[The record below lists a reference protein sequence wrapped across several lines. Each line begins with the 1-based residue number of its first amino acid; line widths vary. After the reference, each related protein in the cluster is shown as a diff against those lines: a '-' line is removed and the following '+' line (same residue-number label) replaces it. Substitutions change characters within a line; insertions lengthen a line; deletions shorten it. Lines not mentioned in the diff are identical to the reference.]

1 MKVALL
7 HNVNRGQSEHET
19 EFDLPITIDALLSA
33 LSKEHITVPIECTR
47 DFTRWISQ
55 LILEQPDI
63 VFNVSEGYFGAAR
76 EAVVPAICDQLDIP
90 YTGPDAT
97 NLVTCHNKT
106 VTKKLLSHANIPMA
120 WGKLI
125 RSDSELESFKAE
137 NIPFPVIIKLNSEGS
152 SLGMDENCIVH
163 TWDDLYTQVQML
175 LKKYK
180 AHVLVEQFIEGID
193 LSTSFVEGL
202 GTYGPVQYTYPK
214 GSSIYDYRL
223 KSKDNHLVGIQNPVL
238 AESTK
243 KAALNI
249 TDDIVKEFGL
259 TGYGRADFRL
269 DEERQQLY
277 FLEMNAQVCF
287 HPDGAFV
294 LSVINNSKYTYDDVV
309 LHIAQY
315 AAKNRV
321 RINSSIIEK

>member
-19 EFDLPITIDALLSA
+19 EFDLPITIDAILSA
-33 LSKEHITVPIECTR
+33 LSKEHIAVPIECTR

-55 LILEQPDI
+55 LILEKPDI
-63 VFNVSEGYFGAAR
+63 AFNVSEGYYGAAR
-76 EAVVPAICDQLDIP
+76 EAVVPAICDQLNIP
-90 YTGPDAT
+90 YTGPNAA

-106 VTKKLLSHANIPMA
+106 VTKKLLSDANIPMA

-125 RSDSELESFKAE
+125 RSESALESFKTE
-137 NIPFPVIIKLNSEGS
+137 NIPFPIIIKLNSEGS

-163 TWDDLYTQVQML
+163 TWEDLYVQVQIL
-175 LKKYK
+175 LQKYK
-180 AHVLVEQFIEGID
+180 TDVLIEQFIEGID

-202 GTYGPVQYTYPK
+202 GTYGPVQYTYPT

-238 AESTK
+238 VESTK

-249 TDDIVKEFGL
+249 TDDIVKELGL

-269 DEERQQLY
+269 DEEHQQLY

-287 HPDGAFV
+287 HPEGAFALGV
-294 LSVINNSKYTYDDVV
+294 MNNSEYTYDQIV
-309 LHIAQY
+309 LHIIHY
-315 AAKNRV
+315 AAQFRK
-321 RINSSIIEK
+321 RIQSIST